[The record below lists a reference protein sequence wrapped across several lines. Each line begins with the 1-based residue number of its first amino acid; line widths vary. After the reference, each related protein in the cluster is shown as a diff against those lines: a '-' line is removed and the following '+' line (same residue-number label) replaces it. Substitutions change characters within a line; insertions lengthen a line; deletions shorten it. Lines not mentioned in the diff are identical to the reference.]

1 MNFMQGT
8 AFEFTEDCV
17 NNQYRWM
24 FENFRHQIFYKYF
37 SAGTAGRGVTRGEA
51 ETGAIKDLICN
62 YVKMRSYAPDEW
74 KGKFDSLIR
83 RLMHNTGSDYSSFHA
98 MWPHLAKYCIDIYND
113 DSVIPDEDYL
123 VTRVWNRMARAA
135 HHNKHYGAALV
146 MSSDTIH
153 KYESINGENQRGWY
167 FSDGFLML
175 YPHEKT
181 RNHGKEF
188 FLYSNP
194 YLRTSVTANTAERVA
209 KCIHPSIQNGSP
221 YAGGVECGKYGSAGF
236 VLKYKDGFTQ
246 GTFTNANDS
255 KITANKSWFF
265 FDNEI
270 VCLGSDITDKSGT
283 PVITCIDNCQWLE
296 GESLSVEGKAYSPAE
311 ETEISGKYAHFT
323 GIGGYV
329 FFDDNKVK
337 YKKATHNNL
346 FKAED
351 TQTYDFLEIVMHHGI
366 GDEKLNGAYA
376 YAYLPAS
383 SEEKTASYSKN
394 PDIEILSLTKNVH
407 AVYEKNLGI
416 LAVNFFDADKF
427 EGKGYSIEAKTVS
440 SLMIENGT
448 LYLSD
453 PTGKLDFVELTVN
466 GKSISQKTSD
476 TYGKTYLIP
485 LN

>member
-1 MNFMQGT
+1 MG
-8 AFEFTEDCV
+8 
-17 NNQYRWM
+17 
-24 FENFRHQIFYKYF
+24 
-37 SAGTAGRGVTRGEA
+37 
-51 ETGAIKDLICN
+51 
-62 YVKMRSYAPDEW
+62 
-74 KGKFDSLIR
+74 
-83 RLMHNTGSDYSSFHA
+83 
-98 MWPHLAKYCIDIYND
+98 
-113 DSVIPDEDYL
+113 
-123 VTRVWNRMARAA
+123 
-135 HHNKHYGAALV
+135 
-146 MSSDTIH
+146 
-153 KYESINGENQRGWY
+153 
-167 FSDGFLML
+167 
-175 YPHEKT
+175 
-181 RNHGKEF
+181 
-188 FLYSNP
+188 
-194 YLRTSVTANTAERVA
+194 
-209 KCIHPSIQNGSP
+209 
-221 YAGGVECGKYGSAGF
+221 
-236 VLKYKDGFTQ
+236 
-246 GTFTNANDS
+246 
-255 KITANKSWFF
+255 
-265 FDNEI
+265 
-270 VCLGSDITDKSGT
+270 
-283 PVITCIDNCQWLE
+283 
-296 GESLSVEGKAYSPAE
+296 
-311 ETEISGKYAHFT
+311 EISGKYAHFT

-346 FKAED
+346 FKPED
-351 TQTYDFLEIVMHHGI
+351 TQTYVFLEIVMHHGI

>member
-1 MNFMQGT
+1 
-8 AFEFTEDCV
+8 
-17 NNQYRWM
+17 
-24 FENFRHQIFYKYF
+24 
-37 SAGTAGRGVTRGEA
+37 
-51 ETGAIKDLICN
+51 
-62 YVKMRSYAPDEW
+62 
-74 KGKFDSLIR
+74 
-83 RLMHNTGSDYSSFHA
+83 
-98 MWPHLAKYCIDIYND
+98 
-113 DSVIPDEDYL
+113 
-123 VTRVWNRMARAA
+123 
-135 HHNKHYGAALV
+135 

-296 GESLSVEGKAYSPAE
+296 GESLSVGGKAYTPTE

-346 FKAED
+346 FKPED

-427 EGKGYSIEAKTVS
+427 NSNGYSIEAKTVCS
-440 SLMIENGT
+440 VMIRDNV
-448 LYLSD
+448 LYVSD
-453 PTGKLDFVELTVN
+453 PTGKLDFVELVVN
-466 GKSISQKTSD
+466 GKTVSQKTSD
-476 TYGKTYLIP
+476 SYGKTYQFT